1 MSFLDEL
8 KDEIMT
14 WIDDDQD
21 PDCIREDIIK
31 TVEEAIAQAPKRK
44 ARHAIAAIAKE
55 YAEGMYGEL
64 ATSNYGEEEYL
75 QMADMFLNTMDAA
88 FNELQNTVVNTTANK
103 TAKTQEDQDAE
114 TILTFLNNLD
124 RQKQAKKAAQNSS
137 AWAKKVADRVT
148 LRTNVFDDWDD

>member
-1 MSFLDEL
+1 MAFLEEL

-14 WIDDDQD
+14 WIDDNQD
-21 PDCIREDIIK
+21 PDCIREDIIR

-44 ARHAIAAIAKE
+44 ARHAIAAVAKE

-88 FNELQNTVVNTTANK
+88 FTELQDTVVVTTANK
-103 TAKTQEDQDAE
+103 TVKTQEDQDAE
-114 TILTFLNNLD
+114 TILTFLNKLEKKRATEKALSD
-124 RQKQAKKAAQNSS
+124 SYQKH
-137 AWAKKVADRVT
+137 WGPYR
-148 LRTNVFDDWDD
+148 